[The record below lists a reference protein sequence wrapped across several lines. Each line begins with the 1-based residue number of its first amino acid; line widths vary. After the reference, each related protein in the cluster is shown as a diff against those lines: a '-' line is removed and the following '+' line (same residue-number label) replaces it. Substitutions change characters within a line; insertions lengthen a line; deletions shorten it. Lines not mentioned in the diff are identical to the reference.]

1 MTYLPE
7 MVQAAKEGRTYTITV
22 PHTYSFQ
29 GAGGT
34 TTTQIEVS
42 FTMPGNMKLRDRTAH
57 AEGFIRNLR
66 EKYKADP
73 YFRFIYPDYIVLRRL
88 LTGQSGT

>member
-7 MVQAAKEGRTYTITV
+7 MVLAAKEGRTYTITV

-29 GAGGT
+29 GAAGT

-42 FTMPGNMKLRDRTAH
+42 FTMPGKLKLRDRTAH
-57 AEGFIRNLR
+57 AEAFIRGLR
-66 EKYKADP
+66 EKHKNDP
-73 YFRFIYPDYIVLRRL
+73 FFRFIYPDYMVLRRL